1 MNYLGLI
8 IEPFGAEVD
17 ESGPLHAFF
26 PTINVADRV
35 PAIEPLCS
43 GSGGTKVSMARVC
56 CCADEVAKGF
66 GLLHTPFPSA
76 QQRTLDIINMVRPE
90 SENGASIAKTPS
102 IRFIVGNNTNIKFDQ
117 KSMKRSG
124 NSKGGICSGW
134 SLG

>member
-1 MNYLGLI
+1 MNRLI
-8 IEPFGAEVD
+8 IEPLGTEVN

-26 PTINVADRV
+26 PTMNVVDGAS
-35 PAIEPLCS
+35 AIEPLCS
-43 GSGGTKVSMARVC
+43 GSGGTKLSMARGC

-66 GLLHTPFPSA
+66 GLFHTPFPSA

-102 IRFIVGNNTNIKFDQ
+102 IRYIVGNNANINSDQ

-124 NSKGGICSGW
+124 NSKGGIS
-134 SLG
+134 